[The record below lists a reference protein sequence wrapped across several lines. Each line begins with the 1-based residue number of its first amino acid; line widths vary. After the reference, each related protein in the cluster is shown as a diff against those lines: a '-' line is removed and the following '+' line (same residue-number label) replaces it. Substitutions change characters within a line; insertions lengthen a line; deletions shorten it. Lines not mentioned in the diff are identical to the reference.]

1 MVERSVIEGRT
12 VLVTLMDDKLRPV
25 VDRREASFL
34 QIVFEDDG
42 EVLIYGTG
50 RNKVPAW
57 ALRQVTPGDQTP
69 SR

>member
-1 MVERSVIEGRT
+1 MKIDAVA
-12 VLVTLMDDKLRPV
+12 
-25 VDRREASFL
+25 DRCEASFL

-42 EVLIYGTG
+42 EVLFYGTG

>member
-1 MVERSVIEGRT
+1 MVERSIIEGRS
-12 VLVTLMDDKLRPV
+12 VLVTLMDDELRPV
-25 VDRREASFL
+25 ADRCEASFL